1 MGHCSFE
8 VLFKLLGHTH
18 AGKTISA
25 EYKLEY
31 GSDKIEMHV
40 EAIKKG
46 QRVVLVDDLIA
57 TGGTMAAGVVLMNKV
72 HSPVSAP
79 NTRNLALFCRSQLF
93 CACTMIKDTRCE
105 GDWKDAC

>member
-1 MGHCSFE
+1 MHAN
-8 VLFKLLGHTH
+8 

-46 QRVVLVDDLIA
+46 QRVVLIDDLIA
-57 TGGTMAAGVVLMNKV
+57 TGGTMAAGIVLMNKV
-72 HSPVSAP
+72 CSSA
-79 NTRNLALFCRSQLF
+79 ALLMQGVLLNSCERLLLF
-93 CACTMIKDTRCE
+93 
-105 GDWKDAC
+105 